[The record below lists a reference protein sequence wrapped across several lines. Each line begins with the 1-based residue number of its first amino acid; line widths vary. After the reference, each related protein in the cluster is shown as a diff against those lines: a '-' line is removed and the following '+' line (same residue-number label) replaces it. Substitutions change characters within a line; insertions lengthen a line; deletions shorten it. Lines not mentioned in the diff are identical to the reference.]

1 MLHLWNTKRIRL
13 PPLLLLAPLLR
24 LWLKKKTQERPEH
37 YTDEYI
43 VIWRDEFIEDNW
55 AELYDHTVTICHAH
69 HRVAKIYGRNPGL
82 GTATKQMRWV
92 DIQEKAWHGIIFGKS
107 PRT

>member
-1 MLHLWNTKRIRL
+1 MLHLWNRKRIRL
-13 PPLLLLAPLLR
+13 PPLLLSCPLLR
-24 LWLKKKTQERPEH
+24 KWLKEKSKERPAH

-69 HRVAKIYGRNPGL
+69 HRELHKIYGRNPGL
-82 GTATKQMRWV
+82 GTATNKC
-92 DIQEKAWHGIIFGKS
+92 AG
-107 PRT
+107 